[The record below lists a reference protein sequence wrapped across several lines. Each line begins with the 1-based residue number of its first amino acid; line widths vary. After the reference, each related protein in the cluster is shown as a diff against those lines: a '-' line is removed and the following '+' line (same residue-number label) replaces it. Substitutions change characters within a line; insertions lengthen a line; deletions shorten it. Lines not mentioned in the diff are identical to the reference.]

1 MIRNKVPLSGC
12 DWSTVGQEK
21 TANNHNKE
29 RHHMNPSYK
38 AITLIN
44 GPTLRFMSW
53 TCEIGDL
60 EQVVGE
66 EENDNPEIARQV
78 KLVNEQLE
86 EEAIEKEQKER
97 DKRKGI

>member
-1 MIRNKVPLSGC
+1 
-12 DWSTVGQEK
+12 
-21 TANNHNKE
+21 
-29 RHHMNPSYK
+29 MNPSYK
-38 AITLIN
+38 AITLVN